1 VSLEGNMN
9 ITNFTNF
16 STSPLR
22 RDTPF
27 DRRTAD
33 HPEPYVLRVLS
44 LLLFSVII
52 LASLIGNTLV
62 LKAVIELPSRCKPFT
77 YHLVANL
84 AVAEIVS
91 SLCQPFV
98 MTYQEMYSWVFGG
111 FNCKLLVPLQVLA
124 VVVVT
129 SDMAVIAVYR
139 YQRIVTPKK
148 KLSALLRVLIIGGI
162 WLAALALS
170 LPLFVT
176 RILVEL
182 PSGHKLCFSQF
193 TGNDTYTIIRFTLCF
208 LLPYLVMMWSY
219 GAVALKLKRHIR
231 RNAEE
236 TSEIMMSSR
245 KSSDDRRVVLHL
257 QYGAPGREVLLEV
270 NNRNPRPGNKCNADL
285 ECDLLRMIYVIILS
299 FVFCYIPYQILLL
312 WEYSTAGSNRWQFR
326 YQAMMRKYFYI
337 LTCLPSAVHPLCYGT
352 MNRFFA
358 RAFSKIV
365 MCRH

>member
-1 VSLEGNMN
+1 MN
-9 ITNFTNF
+9 ITNFTNS
-16 STSPLR
+16 STSLLQS
-22 RDTPF
+22 DTPF
-27 DRRTAD
+27 TERTAD
-33 HPEPYVLRVLS
+33 YYPEPYVLRVLS
-44 LLLFSVII
+44 LLVFSAII

-62 LKAVIELPSRCKPFT
+62 LKAAIELPSRCKPFT

-91 SLCQPFV
+91 SLCQPFA
-98 MTYQEMYSWVFGG
+98 MAYQEMYSWVFGE
-111 FNCKLLVPLQVLA
+111 FSCKLLVPLQVLA
-124 VVVVT
+124 VIVVT

-148 KLSALLRVLIIGGI
+148 RLSTLSRVLIISGI

-182 PSGHKLCFSQF
+182 PSGHKVCFSQF
-193 TGNDTYTIIRFTLCF
+193 TGNNTYTIIRFTLCF
-208 LLPYLVMMWSY
+208 VFPYLIMMWSY
-219 GAVALKLKRHIR
+219 GAVALKLKRHIQ

-236 TSEIMMSSR
+236 TSEITMSSR
-245 KSSDDRRVVLHL
+245 RSSDDRRVVLHL
-257 QYGAPGREVLLEV
+257 QYGKPGREVLLEV
-270 NNRNPRPGNKCNADL
+270 NNRIPRPENKSNNEL

-299 FVFCYIPYQILLL
+299 FVLCYIPYQILFL

-326 YQAMMRKYFYI
+326 YQAMIRKYFYI

>member
-1 VSLEGNMN
+1 MN
-9 ITNFTNF
+9 ATNFTNS
-16 STSPLR
+16 STSLLR

-27 DRRTAD
+27 DGRAAD
-33 HPEPYVLRVLS
+33 RPEPFVLRVLS
-44 LLLFSVII
+44 LVLFSVII

-91 SLCQPFV
+91 SLCQPFA

-111 FNCKLLVPLQVLA
+111 FTCKLLVPLQVLA
-124 VVVVT
+124 VIVVT

-139 YQRIVTPKK
+139 HQRIVSPHK
-148 KLSALLRVLIIGGI
+148 KLWPLLRVLIIGGT

-182 PSGHKLCFSQF
+182 PSGHKICYSKF
-193 TGNDTYTIIRFTLCF
+193 TGNNTYTISRFTLCF
-208 LLPYLVMMWSY
+208 LLPYLIMMWSY

-236 TSEIMMSSR
+236 TSGIAISSR

-257 QYGAPGREVLLEV
+257 QYGKPGREVLLEV
-270 NNRNPRPGNKCNADL
+270 NNRNPRPGNKSNAEL

-299 FVFCYIPYQILLL
+299 FVLCYIPYQILFL
-312 WEYSTAGSNRWQFR
+312 WEYSTEGSNRWQFR
-326 YQAMMRKYFYI
+326 YQAMIRKYFYI

>member
-9 ITNFTNF
+9 ATNFTNS
-16 STSPLR
+16 STTPLR

-27 DRRTAD
+27 DGTGAD
-33 HPEPYVLRVLS
+33 RPEPFVLRVLS
-44 LLLFSVII
+44 LVLFSVII

-91 SLCQPFV
+91 SLCQPFA

-111 FNCKLLVPLQVLA
+111 FTCKLLVPLQVLA
-124 VVVVT
+124 VIVIT

-139 YQRIVTPKK
+139 HQKIVTPHK
-148 KLSALLRVLIIGGI
+148 KLSPLLRVLIIGGT

-182 PSGHKLCFSQF
+182 PSGHKICYSLF
-193 TGNDTYTIIRFTLCF
+193 TGSKTYTISRFTLCF
-208 LLPYLVMMWSY
+208 LLPYLIMMWSY

-236 TSEIMMSSR
+236 TSEIMISSR

-257 QYGAPGREVLLEV
+257 QYGKPGREVLLEV
-270 NNRNPRPGNKCNADL
+270 NNRNPRPGNKSNAEL

-299 FVFCYIPYQILLL
+299 FMLCYIPYQILFL

-326 YQAMMRKYFYI
+326 YQAMIRKYFYI

>member
-1 VSLEGNMN
+1 MN

-22 RDTPF
+22 RGTPF
-27 DRRTAD
+27 DGRTAD

-52 LASLIGNTLV
+52 LASLVGNTLV
-62 LKAVIELPSRCKPFT
+62 LKATIELPSQCKPFA

-91 SLCQPFV
+91 SLCQPFAI
-98 MTYQEMYSWVFGG
+98 TYQEMYSWVFGG
-111 FNCKLLVPLQVLA
+111 FSCKLLIPLQVLA
-124 VVVVT
+124 VIVVT

-148 KLSALLRVLIIGGI
+148 KLSPLLRMIIIGGI

-182 PSGHKLCFSQF
+182 PSGHRVCFSQF
-193 TGNDTYTIIRFTLCF
+193 TGDDTYTIIRFTLSF

-219 GAVALKLKRHIR
+219 GAVAMKLKRHIR

-236 TSEIMMSSR
+236 TSEITMSSR
-245 KSSDDRRVVLHL
+245 KSSDDPRVVLHL
-257 QYGAPGREVLLEV
+257 QYGTPGREALLEV
-270 NNRNPRPGNKCNADL
+270 NNRNPRPGNKSSAEL

-299 FVFCYIPYQILLL
+299 FVLCYIPYQILFL
-312 WEYSTAGSNRWQFR
+312 WEYSTAGSNRWHFR
-326 YQAMMRKYFYI
+326 YQAMIRKYFYI

>member
-1 VSLEGNMN
+1 MSLEGDMN
-9 ITNFTNF
+9 ITNFTNS
-16 STSPLR
+16 STSLLR
-22 RDTPF
+22 RATPF
-27 DRRTAD
+27 DARAAD
-33 HPEPYVLRVLS
+33 HPEPYALRVLS

-52 LASLIGNTLV
+52 FASLVGNTLV
-62 LKAVIELPSRCKPFT
+62 LKAVIELPSRYKPFT
-77 YHLVANL
+77 YNLVANL

-98 MTYQEMYSWVFGG
+98 ITYQEMYSWIFGG
-111 FNCKLLVPLQVLA
+111 FTCKLLVPLQVLA
-124 VVVVT
+124 VIVIT

-139 YQRIVTPKK
+139 YLRIVTPKK
-148 KLSALLRVLIIGGI
+148 NLSGLLRKLIIGGI
-162 WLAALALS
+162 WLAALVLS

-176 RILVEL
+176 RILAEL
-182 PSGHKLCFSQF
+182 PSGHKLCFSKF
-193 TGNDTYTIIRFTLCF
+193 TGNNTYTIIRFTLSF
-208 LLPYLVMMWSY
+208 LLPYVVMMWSY

-231 RNAEE
+231 RNVEE
-236 TSEIMMSSR
+236 SSEITMSSR

-257 QYGAPGREVLLEV
+257 QYGKPGREVLLEV
-270 NNRNPRPGNKCNADL
+270 NNRNPRPANKSSAEL

-299 FVFCYIPYQILLL
+299 FVVCYIPYQILFL

-326 YQAMMRKYFYI
+326 YQAMIRKYFYI
-337 LTCLPSAVHPLCYGT
+337 LTCLPSAIHPLCYGT

>member
-1 VSLEGNMN
+1 MN
-9 ITNFTNF
+9 ITNFTNS
-16 STSPLR
+16 STSLLQSG
-22 RDTPF
+22 TPF
-27 DRRTAD
+27 DERTAD

-52 LASLIGNTLV
+52 LTSLIGNTLV
-62 LKAVIELPSRCKPFT
+62 LKAVIELPSKPFT

-91 SLCQPFV
+91 SLCQPFAIA
-98 MTYQEMYSWVFGG
+98 YQEMYSWVFGG
-111 FNCKLLVPLQVLA
+111 FSCKLLVPLQVLA
-124 VVVVT
+124 VIVVT
-129 SDMAVIAVYR
+129 SDMAVIAGYR

-148 KLSALLRVLIIGGI
+148 KLSTLSRVLIIGGI

-193 TGNDTYTIIRFTLCF
+193 TGNDTYTIIRFILSF

-236 TSEIMMSSR
+236 TSEITMSSR
-245 KSSDDRRVVLHL
+245 RSSDDRRVVLHL
-257 QYGAPGREVLLEV
+257 QYGKPGREVLLEV
-270 NNRNPRPGNKCNADL
+270 NNRNPRPGNKSNTEL

-299 FVFCYIPYQILLL
+299 FVL
-312 WEYSTAGSNRWQFR
+312 
-326 YQAMMRKYFYI
+326 
-337 LTCLPSAVHPLCYGT
+337 
-352 MNRFFA
+352 
-358 RAFSKIV
+358 
-365 MCRH
+365 